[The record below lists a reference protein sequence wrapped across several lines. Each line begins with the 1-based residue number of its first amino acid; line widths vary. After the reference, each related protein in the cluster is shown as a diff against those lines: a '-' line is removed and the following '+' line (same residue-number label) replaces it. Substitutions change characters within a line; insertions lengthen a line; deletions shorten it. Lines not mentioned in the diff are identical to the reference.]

1 MSTRKFIRA
10 TRQLLRQ
17 IGRMTRKTSK
27 RLVNVLLRPL
37 VGAGRKAIWS
47 QSGFVLPTTV
57 LLVLVV
63 TLTVGAIGYRT
74 YTRSQQTI
82 GERQQRQIYNAATPA
97 IDRAKAKLEF
107 LFDAQRDPRG
117 GAVPGES
124 ALMGMM
130 SNDGRT
136 VNNVVIPEYTS
147 GGKKLDPYT
156 FPGETRVDING
167 DGTLDN
173 AWRYAEDVNADGD
186 TTDSDDATVAYSIIF
201 TTPPASNTDTELILE
216 NQQLDKGVKKR
227 ANGLMVRNAPLSNA
241 ATISRCK
248 RDNASGQ
255 RTSLQEEGW
264 FDDTRNSTLIRKNF
278 QVDAYVKPNRPDGA
292 ISTLEFQQDRQAS
305 KGFKWAAWFR
315 NDLEIF
321 PGPEFN
327 LNGAVHTEGNM
338 IVGGDKV
345 RFYMISSPE
354 SCLYT
359 KDASEIT
366 VTEMAAKPAV
376 VPPIKAFTGQIAAG
390 TIRDGN
396 YAGTVKFDMWAGPQ
410 VKPTQAEEMKPG
422 SDSINGTNLTPDKIA
437 IDPVRLQTDDVA
449 QYSDPTV
456 QPDPA
461 PTGIRDVA
469 WATGNINKNGSGRV
483 INKTQATPY
492 VDDTFRA
499 DDRWGPKPRYGGK
512 VVEQIGKDI
521 PAGNPELINNT
532 PPTGADETNVG
543 LDGYW
548 ERRARIKGL
557 RLIVGQRLELG
568 DLSGWG
574 GPIPDPDDGT
584 VKTKQVAVSREP
596 LRPWLGSRFYG
607 GPASCKTDAGARCN
621 EQRQNKAL
629 MDNLAA
635 VQATAVYH
643 AKNDFD
649 FPVACLAT
657 TVHPGSAVT
666 LDKSATFE
674 DMMRRAGLT
683 AANFDGFAGPI
694 YSDFL
699 RGYGTNGW
707 EYPVPSKTNMEGFAT
722 GTTELGKAL
731 RNLAYFTGDPKGGT
745 PSFDLAQVE
754 EGADVVHPYPTMAMW
769 GDFSMLRRI
778 IQSGKIYD
786 QLSVADKTAVHT
798 ASCTLSMLAYN
809 VNYLASLKIDS
820 INTGVLNQLASDL
833 QDVTSVGRPSNNLD
847 TPRQSKLPAAAY
859 LPHDRI
865 VTKADGKYGFVGKDG
880 ANDPEAVIRMLEV
893 WRDRETASGTKRQ
906 LTEEIYLAR
915 LIAAREQVERDRL
928 FGFAGDYGLATD
940 DFNSTD
946 ATKQALSKRCTD
958 WNALPDTDPKAPL
971 KTLCSARPRYPILYS
986 LFPVTNHGDA
996 IGTTSSGT
1004 IKSSDVNAT
1013 TSITGITAP
1022 TFLNSVPSFGEV
1034 RDAEDLVWED
1044 GQRYLR
1050 KSTVNRTVEYQVVD
1064 AKAIAAQPGAV
1075 STWKLKNL
1083 IKDDGNQKTPNSSQ
1097 YNLIKFCAD
1106 GLINDR
1112 PCYSYDVTAPTYR
1125 IPFKD
1130 AVLYN
1135 GRELL
1140 PVRTLDIDLELLR
1153 TTQTSG
1159 GDDYWLPLS
1168 GLVYAFR
1175 EDAVSEAHI
1184 VRPHQI
1190 GGGWSNCDTTGKLL
1204 SATCMMRTFGN
1215 ASSGNKISA
1224 WESTDPSMPL
1234 TGITP
1239 KPVDYYADP
1248 DRRPHGFRL
1257 KNGKRIWRMHEAGKN
1272 KGDNGLSFVT
1282 HNTAYVQGP
1291 FNLHQKV
1298 SEGTGGGD
1306 FDTIEEFQER
1316 LRDSTVGYGKFYDRK
1331 TLEPSFA
1338 KVDANTKQWLDQWRP
1353 TEILA
1358 DAVTLL
1364 SENFCDGSIE
1374 DGFVQT
1380 GGSGTVGSGATSG
1393 YINSRYGCSKA
1404 GASTKWTSFHTRALP
1419 DIGSPLAGAPDK
1431 SLARSNV
1438 LERYLPS
1445 TAADFMKASATN
1457 LVPAEYPIL
1466 VSRDGYSVEE
1476 KVDAS
1481 KASLNPLFATTYTS
1495 LENGR
1500 TGQLTAKPTQM
1511 NMIMISGIVPSRKG
1525 QSYGGLHNFPRFIEQ
1540 WGGGTDLFISGAMV
1554 QLNFSTYATAP
1565 FDQEQWQ
1572 PAQAAPKEG
1581 ANANEWIEYYNA
1593 PRRAWGYDV
1602 GLQFAPSG
1610 PVAERFKSIEKV
1622 RSEFYSEPRLNDP
1635 YISQLCRQVP
1645 GANCPT

>member
-124 ALMGMM
+124 ALMGMT

-327 LNGAVHTEGNM
+327 LNGAVHTEGNL
-338 IVGGDKV
+338 IVGGPSV
-345 RFYMISSPE
+345 SFYMISSPE

-366 VTEMAAKPAV
+366 VTEMDANPAA
-376 VPPIKAFTGQIAAG
+376 VPPINAFTGQIVAG
-390 TIRDGN
+390 SIRDGK
-396 YAGTVKFDMWAGPQ
+396 YDGTVRFHLWDGAQ
-410 VKPTQAEEMKPG
+410 VEPKTDVSMVPG
-422 SDSINGTNLTPDKIA
+422 SDSVEGTASPLPDRIA
-437 IDPVRLQTDDVA
+437 IDPVRLQTEDVA

-456 QPDPA
+456 KPDLAPA
-461 PTGIRDVA
+461 GIRATA
-469 WATGNINKNGSGRV
+469 WATGTINKNGNGRAV
-483 INKTQATPY
+483 NKTQATPY

-499 DDRWGPKPRYGGK
+499 DDRWGPKPRYGGEI
-512 VVEQIGKDI
+512 VTTIGTDI
-521 PAGNPELINNT
+521 PAGNPELINNS
-532 PPTGADETNVG
+532 PPTGTDETNVG

-574 GPIPDPDDGT
+574 GPIPDSNEGA
-584 VKTKQVAVSREP
+584 KTKQVAVSREP
-596 LRPWLGSRFYG
+596 LRPWLGSKFYRG
-607 GPASCKTDAGARCN
+607 SASCKTDAGARCN

-635 VQATAVYH
+635 VQSTAVYH
-643 AKNDFD
+643 AQNDYD

-683 AANFDGFAGPI
+683 SANFSNGFTGPI

-707 EYPVPSKTNMEGFAT
+707 EYPVPPMEDMKDFSSSADNASP
-722 GTTELGKAL
+722 LSKAL
-731 RNLAYFTGDPKGGT
+731 RNLAYFAGDPKGGA

-778 IQSGKIYD
+778 IESGKTYED
-786 QLSVADKTAVHT
+786 LSVADKTTIHT

-809 VNYLASLKIDS
+809 VNYLAGLNIDS
-820 INTGVLNQLASDL
+820 INTGVLNKLALDL
-833 QDVTSVGRPSNNLD
+833 QEVTGVGKTGNVD
-847 TPRQSKLPAAAY
+847 TPRQASLPSAAY
-859 LPHDRI
+859 LPHEQV
-865 VTKADGKYGFVGKDG
+865 VTKTTGGKYYGFVGKDG
-880 ANDPEAVIRMLEV
+880 ANDPEAVIRLLEV
-893 WRDRETASGTKRQ
+893 WRDKVTASGTKQR

-928 FGFAGDYGLATD
+928 FGFAGDYGRSTD
-940 DFNSTD
+940 DFDATD
-946 ATKQALSKRCTD
+946 ATKQAFSKRCEE
-958 WNALPDTDPKAPL
+958 WNVLPDTNPKAAL
-971 KTLCSARPRYPILYS
+971 KTLCSSRPRYPILYS
-986 LFPVTNHGDA
+986 LFPVVNHGDTD
-996 IGTTSSGT
+996 GNPSTGT
-1004 IKSSDVNAT
+1004 ISSSPSGRSVTVQVNAT
-1013 TSITGITAP
+1013 TDDTGITAP
-1022 TFLNSVPSFGEV
+1022 NVLTGISSFGEV
-1034 RDAEDLVWED
+1034 RDAEDLAWEEE
-1044 GQRYLR
+1044 QRYLQ
-1050 KSTVNRTVEYQVVD
+1050 KSTVNRTVEYKVVNV
-1064 AKAIAAQPGAV
+1064 KQIAAQPGAV
-1075 STWKLKNL
+1075 STWKLNAL
-1083 IKDDGNQKTPNSSQ
+1083 IKNDGNKKTPNSSQ

-1106 GLINDR
+1106 GSVNDR

-1130 AVLYN
+1130 AALYN

-1159 GDDYWLPLS
+1159 GSDYWLPLS

-1190 GGGWSNCDTTGKLL
+1190 GAEWSKCNTTGKLL

-1224 WESTDPSMPL
+1224 WESTDPSMPVN
-1234 TGITP
+1234 GITP

-1257 KNGKRIWRMHEAGKN
+1257 KNGKRIWRMNEAGKD

-1282 HNTAYVQGP
+1282 HNTTYVQGP

-1316 LRDSTVGYGKFYDRK
+1316 LRDSTVGYTKFYDRK

-1338 KVDANTKQWLDQWRP
+1338 KVDANSKQWLDQWRP

-1380 GGSGTVGSGATSG
+1380 GGSGKIDLGATSG
-1393 YINSRYGCSKA
+1393 YISTRYGCSKA
-1404 GASTKWTSFHTRALP
+1404 GTSAKWTSFHTRALP
-1419 DIGSPLAGAPDK
+1419 AIDSSLAAAPDK
-1431 SLARSNV
+1431 FLARSNV

-1445 TAADFMKASATN
+1445 TPADFMKASATS
-1457 LVPAEYPIL
+1457 LIPAESPIL
-1466 VSRDGYSVEE
+1466 VSRDGYPVEE

-1481 KASLNPLFATTYTS
+1481 KASLNPLFDTTYSALT
-1495 LENGR
+1495 GR
-1500 TGQLTAKPTQM
+1500 TGKLTAKPTQM

-1540 WGGGTDLFISGAMV
+1540 WGGELISLSLV
-1554 QLNFSTYATAP
+1554 Q
-1565 FDQEQWQ
+1565 W
-1572 PAQAAPKEG
+1572 
-1581 ANANEWIEYYNA
+1581 
-1593 PRRAWGYDV
+1593 
-1602 GLQFAPSG
+1602 
-1610 PVAERFKSIEKV
+1610 
-1622 RSEFYSEPRLNDP
+1622 YS
-1635 YISQLCRQVP
+1635 
-1645 GANCPT
+1645 